1 MKRKVYLLVF
11 NEMSDW
17 ETPYA
22 LWAIAK
28 SGKFDIVP
36 VGFSQEPVKSR
47 CGLTIL
53 PDVSINDVEINE
65 TALFIVPGGD
75 MWEQSFPETIN
86 LFKRLS
92 ESNVPMA
99 AICGG
104 TLEVVRAGL
113 AHCKHHTSND
123 LSCVRAFVSD
133 YKDESF
139 YSSEP
144 AVTDENLIT
153 ANGLSPIEFGR
164 EIVKLLG
171 IYNDEDAEKW
181 FTMCK
186 HGVYWKDF

>member
-1 MKRKVYLLVF
+1 MKQKVYLLVF
-11 NEMSDW
+11 NDLSDW
-17 ETPYA
+17 ETTYA

-28 SGKFDIVP
+28 SGKFEIVT
-36 VGFSQEPVKSR
+36 VGFSEEPVKSR

-53 PDVSINDVEINE
+53 PDVSINDVKINE

-86 LFKRLS
+86 LFRRLS

-113 AHCKHHTSND
+113 VTNKLHTSND
-123 LSCVRAFVSD
+123 LSYIKTLVSD
-133 YKDESF
+133 YEDESF
-139 YSSEP
+139 YVNKP
-144 AVTDENLIT
+144 AVTDGNLIT

-171 IYNDEDAEKW
+171 IYSDEDAEKW

-186 HGVYWKDF
+186 RGIYWKDF